1 VWPVKALRLVNGQL
15 QLAEIPRPDMPEEA
29 VIRVTYAGICATDAA
44 IVRGYTG
51 FSGTLGHEFVGVVAA
66 APDAA
71 WIGRRVVGDINIA
84 CGTCETCQS
93 GNRHHCEQRTVIGI
107 RRRDGA
113 FAEYLALPLPNLY
126 AVPDT
131 VSDLDAVFAEPLA
144 AACRILDQVSCRPGQ
159 SVAVLGDGKLGQLIA
174 QVLQAHGLAV
184 TLIGRHARKLAV
196 AAGAGIA
203 TRHADELRSATRQ
216 FEIVVEASG
225 RATGLA
231 DALRLVRP
239 RGTVVLK
246 STSATPW
253 MLPPAAVVVPEVTLV
268 GSRCGDMPKALA
280 LLAARKVNP
289 QPLIEAV
296 YDLDDG
302 LRAFEHATTPG
313 VLKVLLRC
321 SLPEGTPY

>member
-1 VWPVKALRLVNGQL
+1 MKALRLVNGQL

-71 WIGRRVVGDINIA
+71 WIGRRVVGDINVA
-84 CGTCETCQS
+84 CGTCEACQA
-93 GNRHHCEQRTVIGI
+93 GDRHHCAQRTVIGI
-107 RRRDGA
+107 RQRDGA
-113 FAEYLALPLPNLY
+113 FAEYLALPLRNLY

-144 AACRILDQVSCRPGQ
+144 AACRILEQVSCRPGQ

-174 QVLQAHGLAV
+174 QVLHAHGIAV

-203 TRHADELRSATRQ
+203 TRHADELRSANRR
-216 FEIVVEASG
+216 FEVVVETSG

-231 DALRLVRP
+231 EALRLVRP

-253 MLPPAAVVVPEVTLV
+253 MLPAAVVVPEVTLV
-268 GSRCGDMPKALA
+268 GSRCGDMPTALA
-280 LLAARKVNP
+280 LLAARKVSP
-289 QPLIEAV
+289 QALVEAV

-321 SLPEGTPY
+321 YLPEGTPR